1 MRIDVQGRDIIVTEG
16 AFSAVYYK
24 PAGQLQLIMRERTR
38 TDDYELQAEAWKV
51 ASDKARELGWI
62 A

>member
-1 MRIDVQGRDIIVTEG
+1 MEIEVHGRDIIVRSG

-24 PAGQLQLIMRERTR
+24 PAGQPQLVRRQRTR
-38 TDDYELQAEAWKV
+38 TDDSELLAKVWQA

-62 A
+62 V